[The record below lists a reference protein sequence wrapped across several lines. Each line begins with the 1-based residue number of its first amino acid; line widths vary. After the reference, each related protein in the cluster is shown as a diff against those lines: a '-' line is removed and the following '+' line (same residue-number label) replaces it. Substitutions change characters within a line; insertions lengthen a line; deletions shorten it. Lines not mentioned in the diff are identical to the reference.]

1 MSRKK
6 AAPEEPADDTP
17 EVGANLR
24 RLRSEQDLSLDKLAH
39 KAGVSRAML
48 GQIELGQSTPTIK
61 TLWKIARALDLPF
74 SALISGSPS
83 GGSTLLR
90 AAQTRRLSNQDGKFV
105 SRALFPLG
113 GPRKVEFYEIT
124 MAPRAEEIAVP
135 HPPGTLENVTVNKGG
150 VEIEVR
156 GEKHKLAGGDCLLF
170 EADGP
175 HVYRNPSDRE
185 AVLYMVVTYA

>member
-6 AAPEEPADDTP
+6 AATEPADDTP
-17 EVGANLR
+17 EVGVNLR
-24 RLRSEQDLSLDKLAH
+24 RLRSEQNLSLDKLAH

-61 TLWKIARALDLPF
+61 TLWKISRALDLPF
-74 SALISGSPS
+74 SALISGKTS
-83 GGSTLLR
+83 GGSTLLT
-90 AAQTRRLSNQDGKFV
+90 AAQTRRMTNHNGKFV

-124 MAPRAEEIAVP
+124 MAPRSEEVAVP
-135 HPPGTLENVTVNKGG
+135 HPAGTVENVSVNKGA

-156 GEKHKLAGGDCLLF
+156 GDTHRLGVGDCLLF

-175 HVYRNPSDRE
+175 HTYRNTTDRE